1 MLLMSEILMIS
12 VLTIMFCLLNE
23 FLFSVAWTVF
33 IYVVFCCCFSC
44 DALCNIQGQKL
55 QADQSAIE
63 ADQSVTLLT
72 ANLIGHY
79 LQH

>member
-12 VLTIMFCLLNE
+12 VLAIIFCLLNE

-33 IYVVFCCCFSC
+33 IYVVFCCCFNC

-55 QADQSAIE
+55 QADQSE
-63 ADQSVTLLT
+63 TDQSVTLLT

-79 LQH
+79 SQH